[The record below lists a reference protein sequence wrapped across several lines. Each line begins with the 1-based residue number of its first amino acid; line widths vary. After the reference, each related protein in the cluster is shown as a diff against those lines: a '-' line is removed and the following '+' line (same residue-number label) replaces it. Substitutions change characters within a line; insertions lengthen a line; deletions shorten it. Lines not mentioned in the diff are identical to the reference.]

1 MENRRSQM
9 SRPRLLCRGRR
20 APLALAALL
29 SGCTTT
35 HTLGRLGDPGVRE
48 EVDAVAARGD
58 ATLQVRPPPGV
69 RMPRFGYSVTGVL
82 PNALVIES
90 RRGQSVLVPREQVAS
105 ISTYPRARGARD
117 GAIAG
122 GLVGFTVGFT
132 FGILLGALTSTSEGG
147 ERPDPAIVGLK
158 VGGGLGAIVA
168 LLGAG
173 LGALAGHE
181 ERFDLAP

>member
-1 MENRRSQM
+1 
-9 SRPRLLCRGRR
+9 
-20 APLALAALL
+20 
-29 SGCTTT
+29 
-35 HTLGRLGDPGVRE
+35 
-48 EVDAVAARGD
+48 
-58 ATLQVRPPPGV
+58 
-69 RMPRFGYSVTGVL
+69 
-82 PNALVIES
+82 
-90 RRGQSVLVPREQVAS
+90 VAS